1 MATPVRVT
9 LRYIQILDRKDL
21 DEYGE
26 FVFEF
31 RVSAPARGLNQV
43 TRIPDSGH
51 MSLSDHAAMNKVTLD
66 RVIFEGQVED
76 GDTLV
81 IEATGEELDQ
91 LSSND
96 QVTEYR
102 REFTGPV
109 SGWIGEYT
117 PWDEGSDEQR
127 DAEQLGDWRLSY
139 GIERA

>member
-21 DEYGE
+21 DDYGE
-26 FVFEF
+26 FVFQF
-31 RVSAPARGLNQV
+31 RVSAAGRTQE

-51 MSLSDHAAMNKVTLD
+51 LSLSDHAAMNKITMD
-66 RVIFEGQVED
+66 RVLFEGEVAD
-76 GDTLV
+76 GGSLV
-81 IEATGEELDQ
+81 IEASGEELDQ

-109 SGWIGEYT
+109 SGWVGDYT
-117 PWDEGSDEQR
+117 PWDEGSDEQA

-139 GIERA
+139 SIERV